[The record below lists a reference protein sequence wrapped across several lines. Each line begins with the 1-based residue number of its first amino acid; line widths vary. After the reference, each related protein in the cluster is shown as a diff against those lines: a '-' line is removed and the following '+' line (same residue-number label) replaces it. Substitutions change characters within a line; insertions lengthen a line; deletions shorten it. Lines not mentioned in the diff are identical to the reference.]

1 MKGTLRTDYYV
12 YAYLRQRDSKRAS
25 AGTPYYIGKGHGYR
39 INEKYGHPPLPKKE
53 RRIKV
58 AENLTEEEALDLEM
72 KLIKKY
78 GRVAY
83 DEGGILYNMSLGG
96 EGYSIYRTEEARE
109 AAKRVYFE
117 SDRWKEVQKRSYKK
131 RLERMKADTEDGRML
146 REKERQRRE
155 EEKKRYLENPD
166 VRERRNRRSK
176 KWYEDNKEQIL
187 TNQREERATPEG
199 RAKARSIDKKCYD
212 KRMKDPVQKE
222 ADRKYKREWFQK
234 KLEQMSEEDRR
245 KFKDERNRRERENYR
260 KRKQKRLN
268 YERSNLMEFFT

>member
-131 RLERMKADTEDGRML
+131 RLERMQADTNEGRML

-155 EEKKRYLENPD
+155 KQKKRYLENPD

-176 KWYEDNKEQIL
+176 KWYEDNKEEIL

-199 RAKARSIDKKCYD
+199 QSKRRSIDKKSYD
-212 KRMKDPVQKE
+212 KRMQDPVKKE
-222 ADRKYKREWFQK
+222 AKLKYQREWFQK
-234 KLEQMSEEDRR
+234 KLEQMSKEDRR

>member
-176 KWYEDNKEQIL
+176 KWYEDNKEEIL

-199 RAKARSIDKKCYD
+199 QSKRRSIDKKSYD